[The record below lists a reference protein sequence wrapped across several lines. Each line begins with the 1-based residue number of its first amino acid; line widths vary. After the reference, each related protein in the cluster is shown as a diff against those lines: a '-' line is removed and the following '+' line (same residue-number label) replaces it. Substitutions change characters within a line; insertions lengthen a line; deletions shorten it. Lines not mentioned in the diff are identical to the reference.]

1 MITKKGEKKMNNIQ
15 IFKNEQFGEV
25 RTINKDGEPYF
36 VGKDVAVILG
46 YAKPLNALAAH
57 VDEDDSL
64 KQGLI
69 DNLGRTQETIFIN
82 ESGLYSLIMGSKLPQ
97 AKQFKRWV
105 TSEALPSIR
114 KYGGYIKDQ
123 ETLTD
128 EELIA
133 KALVV
138 AQNKIA
144 EKDKQIEQMKPKAI
158 FADAASASH
167 TSILIG
173 ELAKILRQ
181 NGIEIGQNRLFS
193 WLRDNGYLIKR
204 RGTDYNMPTQTAMEK
219 GLFEIKETVIS
230 HSDGHTSINKTTKV
244 TGKGQQ
250 YFINHLIYN

>member
-1 MITKKGEKKMNNIQ
+1 MNNMQ

-25 RTINKDGEPYF
+25 RTISKDGEPYF
-36 VGKDVAVILG
+36 VGKDVADILG
-46 YAKPLNALAAH
+46 YANPNEAIHDH
-57 VDEDDSL
+57 VDEEDKLNSKSL
-64 KQGLI
+64 SSFTL
-69 DNLGRTQETIFIN
+69 DLGQRGGWLIN

-105 TSEALPSIR
+105 TSEVLPSIR
-114 KYGGYIKDQ
+114 KHGGYIKDQ

-158 FADAASASH
+158 FADAVSASH

-250 YFINHLIYN
+250 YFINHLIYS